1 MQLPVSVSL
10 LDYRP
15 VNVCVLAAIARV
27 STSKK
32 SFKEAVKMSEE
43 ECKKW
48 ILEVICR
55 GHTSVL
61 EHAVYTFEAVCSR
74 VCSHQLVR
82 HRIASYT
89 QQSMRYTEGF
99 MREAILALAKIVG
112 INVPFKPRKKD
123 DYLAYAKV
131 IERALDMLALVE
143 TSKDQSTTI
152 NNNTSDGQLMAKI
165 IDALSRA
172 FTYNPLWT
180 LEHMLKATHTYLQ
193 ALYEYYTLLA
203 SGASLEDARYVLPG
217 SVKTRIIFTMNAR
230 ELLEVFLPLRMCSR
244 AQWEIRQLA
253 WRVWELLNK
262 VHPEIFAYA
271 GPRCILLDL
280 RARKKPCTLQDYLK
294 GNCKPVIEQCPEKT
308 PQQAILSC
316 VKTAYNNSIDI
327 VSCNIC
333 PENFKVEKHVSH
345 QFPSP
350 NLLANPTS
358 NKL

>member
-1 MQLPVSVSL
+1 MHTSTSKLSDGECVQSPVEVSL
-10 LDYRP
+10 LDYKP
-15 VNVCVLAAIARV
+15 ANVCVLAAIARV
-27 STSKK
+27 SASKK
-32 SFKEAVKMSEE
+32 SFEEAMKIDEKE
-43 ECKKW
+43 CRNW
-48 ILEVICR
+48 ILEVIHR

-180 LEHMLKATHTYLQ
+180 SEHMLKATHTYLQ

-280 RARKKPCTLQDYLK
+280 RVRKKPCTLEEYLRRT
-294 GNCKPVIEQCPEKT
+294 CVPVIERCPEGVAREEIT
-308 PQQAILSC
+308 PCMLKA
-316 VKTAYNNSIDI
+316 K
-327 VSCNIC
+327 
-333 PENFKVEKHVSH
+333 
-345 QFPSP
+345 
-350 NLLANPTS
+350 LL
-358 NKL
+358 